1 MVLKRLLKFLFT
13 WWNGTTV
20 GTKLHT
26 YFKGKKVGEDYFG
39 NFYYESKDK
48 KNRWCI
54 YSNESEASKISPEW
68 NSWLRFT
75 SLESPKDK
83 NMTYEWQK
91 VFDGNLTGLESAYKP
106 RISRTSNSEE
116 DLDNYQFDYKA
127 WKPEQLENES

>member
-1 MVLKRLLKFLFT
+1 MILNRLLKFLFT

-68 NSWLRFT
+68 NSWLRFI
-75 SLESPKDK
+75 SVAHPKD
-83 NMTYEWQK
+83 NETAHEWQK
-91 VFDGNLTGLESAYKP
+91 LFNGNLTGLDGAYKP
-106 RISRTSNSEE
+106 EIVRARDKNE
-116 DLDNYQFDYKA
+116 DLNIHQSDYKA
-127 WKPEQLENES
+127 WKPE

>member
-1 MVLKRLLKFLFT
+1 MVLKRSLRFLFT

-26 YFKGKKVGEDYFG
+26 YFNGKKVGEDYFG

-68 NSWLRFT
+68 NSWLRFIT
-75 SLESPKDK
+75 VARPKDNDTK
-83 NMTYEWQK
+83 HEWQK
-91 VFDGNLTGLESAYKP
+91 LFNGNITGLDSVYKP
-106 RISRTSNSEE
+106 RTVSTSASKE
-116 DLDNYQFDYKA
+116 DLDSYQSDYKA
-127 WKPEQLENES
+127 WKPE